1 MVSHHFL
8 APISGVATS
17 HCSYSMSNCYLCLQ
31 TLVLPFIWFV
41 DPIILYT
48 YYISGIYVHDP
59 ILSTPQSF
67 LPLPNF
73 TTTLVTTCMCYSVI
87 YPLPFNQTP
96 IDNYQAW
103 STGVKTGT
111 PQSNATRNSTL
122 IQAQNLK
129 NSIKSCKM
137 IQIHSNFQLRRQ
149 VFPKN
154 IHPPRPPTAASP
166 QTAAAARPGRP
177 CPRCPR
183 SRRSRGPPRRKRC
196 SGRVPWR
203 CSVATGPGGHPVRRW
218 LAVRFPSG
226 YLVS

>member
-1 MVSHHFL
+1 MHVLQCHLSL
-8 APISGVATS
+8 A
-17 HCSYSMSNCYLCLQ
+17 LQ
-31 TLVLPFIWFV
+31 
-41 DPIILYT
+41 
-48 YYISGIYVHDP
+48 
-59 ILSTPQSF
+59 
-67 LPLPNF
+67 PNPHWQ
-73 TTTLVTTCMCYSVI
+73 L
-87 YPLPFNQTP
+87 Q
-96 IDNYQAW
+96 YQAW

-137 IQIHSNFQLRRQ
+137 IQIHSNFQLRPQ

-218 LAVRFPSG
+218 VGRKIPIWLANLKLENLRKRMDFPS
-226 YLVS
+226 LMWMMWL

>member
-1 MVSHHFL
+1 MRLWMVRPVSHHFL

-17 HCSYSMSNCYLCLQ
+17 HCSYSMSNCYLYLR
-31 TLVLPFIWFV
+31 TLVPFIWFV
-41 DPIILYT
+41 CRPYNPIYVLHIW
-48 YYISGIYVHDP
+48 YIYIYIYIYVHDP

-73 TTTLVTTCMCYSVI
+73 TITLVTTCMCYIVI

-129 NSIKSCKM
+129 KS
-137 IQIHSNFQLRRQ
+137 
-149 VFPKN
+149 
-154 IHPPRPPTAASP
+154 
-166 QTAAAARPGRP
+166 
-177 CPRCPR
+177 
-183 SRRSRGPPRRKRC
+183 
-196 SGRVPWR
+196 
-203 CSVATGPGGHPVRRW
+203 
-218 LAVRFPSG
+218 
-226 YLVS
+226 Y